1 MSIARLGLCDADILA
16 NIRSIENSWI
26 PRIQNDA
33 AVRGAFQNTWIP
45 TVVEQSP
52 RGERSYDLWSRLMKD
67 RIVFIGDQIYDQM
80 ANVIVAQFL
89 FLEKEDPDKDI
100 EVYINSPGGS
110 VIAGLAIYDTMQHIR
125 PDIATT
131 VVGMAASM
139 GAVLLSGG
147 TKGKRGGLVNS
158 RIMIHQGSAGFQGT
172 PSDIEIQAREV
183 LRFKE
188 VLTKIL
194 AENCDKEFSQVSKD
208 IDRDYWMSPEE
219 GVQYGIIDAVFNR
232 QKTSAE
238 G

>member
-1 MSIARLGLCDADILA
+1 MSIDKLGLCDADILA
-16 NIRSIENSWI
+16 NIRSIEN
-26 PRIQNDA
+26 
-33 AVRGAFQNTWIP
+33 TWIP

-52 RGERSYDLWSRLMKD
+52 RGERAYDLWSRLMKD

-80 ANVIVAQFL
+80 ANIIVAQFL

-110 VIAGLAIYDTMQHIR
+110 VIAGLAIYDTMQHIK
-125 PDIATT
+125 PDVATT

-147 TKGKRGGLVNS
+147 TKGKRSALPNS

-183 LRFKE
+183 LRYKE
-188 VLTKIL
+188 KLTQIL
-194 AENCDKEFSQVSKD
+194 ADNCSKEFSQVSKD
-208 IDRDYWMSPEE
+208 IDRDYWMSGDE
-219 GVQYGIIDAVFNR
+219 GVEYGIIDNVLR
-232 QKTSAE
+232 PR
-238 G
+238 